1 MNLNVFGIRTR
12 ITAGLALILFLAV
25 LSTGMSLKNN
35 VSVKFESGEV
45 SGSWIPAIAN
55 LGHMKGF
62 VADHYLAVS
71 DRMAGRD
78 TSDAAAFGKK
88 LQNIE
93 AELAKATEVYA
104 ATLLTY
110 TEENKVQGDAEK
122 ALYADYQA
130 KRDAYFKV
138 GQTGIAGLAEAASA
152 PDKLASVQQSFS
164 EKAPD
169 SFRQAYIAMEAILKF
184 NLDGTAQAADKVKQL
199 AATSDTVMMVVLA
212 VIVVVGGWLMWAIP
226 ASVVGPVQQA
236 VGLAQTIADGDLS
249 KTIVVNRKDELGQ
262 LLESLKTMQAKL
274 AQVVANVRQG
284 SESVATASAEIAQG
298 NHDLSSRTES
308 QASALEQT
316 AASMEELGSTVK
328 QNADSARQANQL
340 AMSAS
345 KVAIEG
351 GEVVGQVV
359 ETMKGINESS
369 RRISDIISVI
379 DGIAFQTNILAL
391 NAAVEAARAGE
402 QGRGF
407 AVVASEV
414 RSLAGRS
421 AEAAKEIKSLI
432 GASVDRVEQ
441 GTLLVDKAG
450 ATMTE
455 VVASIRRV
463 TDIMGEISA
472 ASNEQSLGV
481 SQVGEAVGQMDQATQ
496 QNAALVEEMAAAA
509 SSLKAQA
516 EDLVQVVATFK
527 LSGTEQGNLR
537 AAPKRPS
544 LNPARPL
551 PKPPARPQT
560 LASPARKALA
570 SKPTVPK
577 SLAAPSKA
585 NTSFAKAKTADNDD
599 WESSLFQI
607 RFDPEQR
614 VQ

>member
-1 MNLNVFGIRTR
+1 MNLNDFGIRVR

-25 LSTGMSLKNN
+25 LSTGMALKNN

-45 SGSWIPAIAN
+45 SGSWLPAIDN

-78 TSDAAAFGKK
+78 ASDAASFDKK
-88 LQNIE
+88 IQTIE
-93 AELAKATEVYA
+93 SDLAKATEVYA

-110 TEENKVQGDAEK
+110 TEESAAQGNAEK

-130 KRDAYFKV
+130 KRDAYFKLA
-138 GQTGIAGLAEAASA
+138 QTGLKGLADAAGA
-152 PDKLASVQQSFS
+152 ADKLAPVQQSFG

-169 SFRQAYIAMEAILKF
+169 AFRQAYVAMEAILKF
-184 NLDGTAQAADKVKQL
+184 NLNGTALAAEKVKKL

-236 VGLAQTIADGDLS
+236 VALAQTIADGDLS
-249 KTIVVNRKDELGQ
+249 QTIVVNRKDELGQ
-262 LLESLKTMQAKL
+262 LLESLKAMQGKL

-308 QASALEQT
+308 QASALEET

-432 GASVDRVEQ
+432 GASVERVEQ

-455 VVASIRRV
+455 VVSSIRRV

-481 SQVGEAVGQMDQATQ
+481 NQVGEAVSQMDQATQ

-527 LSGTEQGNLR
+527 LSGAEQGNLR
-537 AAPKRPS
+537 TAPKRPS
-544 LNPARPL
+544 LNTARPL
-551 PKPPARPQT
+551 PKPPARPPT
-560 LASPARKALA
+560 LSSPVRKALA
-570 SKPTVPK
+570 SKPAAAKT
-577 SLAAPSKA
+577 LAAPSKA
-585 NTSFAKAKTADNDD
+585 PTSFAKAKPVDDAD
-599 WESSLFQI
+599 
-607 RFDPEQR
+607 
-614 VQ
+614 

>member
-1 MNLNVFGIRTR
+1 MNFNDFGIRAR

-25 LSTGMSLKNN
+25 LSTAISLKNN
-35 VSVKFESGEV
+35 VSVKYESGEV
-45 SGSWIPAIAN
+45 SGSWIPAIDN

-78 TSDAAAFGKK
+78 QTDAAGFAKK
-88 LQNIE
+88 IQSIE
-93 AELAKATEVYA
+93 YELTKATEVYA

-110 TEENKVQGDAEK
+110 TEESAAQGNAEK

-130 KRDAYFKV
+130 KRDAYFKIA
-138 GQTGIAGLAEAASA
+138 QTGLSGLADAAGA
-152 PDKLASVQQSFS
+152 ADKLAPVQQSFG

-169 SFRQAYIAMEAILKF
+169 AFRQAYVAMEAILKF
-184 NLDGTAQAADKVKQL
+184 NLDGTGLAAEKVKKL
-199 AATSDTVMMVVLA
+199 VASSETVMLGVLT
-212 VIVVVGGWLMWAIP
+212 VILAVGGWLIWAIP
-226 ASVVGPVQQA
+226 RSVVGPVRQA
-236 VGLAQTIADGDLS
+236 VALAQTIADGDLS

-298 NHDLSSRTES
+298 NHDLSGRTES

-328 QNADSARQANQL
+328 RNADSARQANQL

-432 GASVDRVEQ
+432 GASVERVEQ
-441 GTLLVDKAG
+441 GTTLVDKAG

-516 EDLVQVVATFK
+516 EDLVGVVATFK
-527 LSGTEQGNLR
+527 LSGSEQDNRLT
-537 AAPKRPS
+537 APQRPS
-544 LNPARPL
+544 MNTARPL
-551 PKPPARPQT
+551 PKSAARPQSLASAARKT
-560 LASPARKALA
+560 LATKPATAK
-570 SKPTVPK
+570 T
-577 SLAAPSKA
+577 LAAPPKA
-585 NTSFAKAKTADNDD
+585 AASFAKAKPAENDD
-599 WESSLFQI
+599 WESF
-607 RFDPEQR
+607 
-614 VQ
+614 